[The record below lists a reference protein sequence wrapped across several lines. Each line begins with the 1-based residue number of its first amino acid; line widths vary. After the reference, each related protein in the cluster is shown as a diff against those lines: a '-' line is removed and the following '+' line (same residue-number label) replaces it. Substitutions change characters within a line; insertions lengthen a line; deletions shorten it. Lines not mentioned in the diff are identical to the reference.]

1 MTYTQLMGEL
11 PQARSRPAPTFSQV
25 GVDPVSLK
33 LGHTRKPV
41 IVKAYIGLF
50 ICLVTKAV
58 HIEMVSDLSTDAIL
72 AAFHRFVAFPL
83 MYIQTMARTSLV
95 QKESLLTFVLY

>member
-1 MTYTQLMGEL
+1 MGEP

-25 GVDPVSLK
+25 GVDFAGPISLK

-50 ICLVTKAV
+50 VCLVTKAV
-58 HIEMVSDLSTDAIL
+58 HIELVSDLSTDDFL
-72 AAFHRFVAFPL
+72 AAFRRFVA
-83 MYIQTMARTSLV
+83 
-95 QKESLLTFVLY
+95 